1 MMRYN
6 NIINGL
12 FVIASIT
19 AFAAC
24 TEDTYDNSAAEG
36 NGVFQ
41 FSGLPSIYTRS
52 DVSADDDQKAFEA
65 GTKYQLFAV
74 ENDNWNANYLQKTP
88 SKNAIEGTE
97 TNEHTISFDGNNKF
111 NNHSLNFYAVTL
123 SDKEY
128 VPEIKYNTDNS
139 APTCYVSYENGALTD
154 VMWAG
159 NLKNQTYK
167 NSGKLQLNFEHTL
180 SKLHIY
186 AQKNEELANSTVVL
200 KEVKLIDYLSGD
212 LSLATGEFSS
222 ATDTRIDNT
231 DHTHSVYKKE
241 IEINEETAK
250 NEIFSA
256 MTFPTRGTD
265 TDSHALGL
273 KVTTK
278 VDDYEKTT
286 TYRIKEVDVENTT
299 DNKNPKYKAFKF
311 KPNYEYDIV
320 LTMTQ
325 TTMVVTVI
333 PRVYDWIDDNSDY
346 EDTQIGS
353 SVTFGSVTWMDRNL
367 GATNA
372 DATKSI
378 QSWEASRGFYYQF
391 GRSIPYYLNG
401 SCLDPNVEDPTNAVP
416 DCNGANKTSSY
427 KPDNAKPFPYVPGH
441 YNDAQRTDKSYG
453 YSDCAQDPGETK
465 VFKFSSSANEYYS
478 RDWASDHNVSATYWD
493 NPINQP
499 CPKGWRLPTKDE
511 FLSIVPSSQDA
522 GDITFLNHSGTY
534 STTVNYDVHNEK
546 AVYVGVPSSTE
557 RWGTIYAI
565 KRQGTPNAYRVR
577 WQIKRVG
584 NTSIDKD
591 KCDTGG
597 DAQGYRSVLVIS
609 RYPADKNSTLTK
621 ENYNKDY
628 TDWDNPVETLMLPI
642 SGYIHVDGNGAA
654 LIYAGSEAIY
664 HTSTANTRDNKS
676 WSFRIKFSG
685 DESHRYLYTWDQER
699 RGYGCSVR
707 CVRDKNV
714 N

>member
-41 FSGLPSIYTRS
+41 FSGLPSIYTRA

-74 ENDNWNANYLQKTP
+74 ENDNWNTNYLQKTP

-546 AVYVGVPSSTE
+546 AVYVGVPS
-557 RWGTIYAI
+557 
-565 KRQGTPNAYRVR
+565 
-577 WQIKRVG
+577 
-584 NTSIDKD
+584 
-591 KCDTGG
+591 
-597 DAQGYRSVLVIS
+597 
-609 RYPADKNSTLTK
+609 
-621 ENYNKDY
+621 Y
-628 TDWDNPVETLMLPI
+628 T
-642 SGYIHVDGNGAA
+642 
-654 LIYAGSEAIY
+654 
-664 HTSTANTRDNKS
+664 
-676 WSFRIKFSG
+676 F
-685 DESHRYLYTWDQER
+685 
-699 RGYGCSVR
+699 
-707 CVRDKNV
+707 
-714 N
+714 

>member
-12 FVIASIT
+12 LAIASILAFT
-19 AFAAC
+19 ACA
-24 TEDTYDNSAAEG
+24 EDTAYDDNVAEG
-36 NGVFQ
+36 NGVFR
-41 FSGLPSIYTRS
+41 FSGVPSIYTRANAS
-52 DVSADDDQKAFEA
+52 VDYQEQFET
-65 GTKYQLFAV
+65 GTKYQLFAI
-74 ENDNWNANYLQKTP
+74 EASNWSTNYLQKNP
-88 SKNAIEGTE
+88 KENAIEGTE
-97 TNEHTISFDGNNKF
+97 TADHTISFDGNNKF
-111 NNHSLNFYAVTL
+111 NNHSLDFYAVTL
-123 SDKEY
+123 SDKTL
-128 VPEIKYNTDNS
+128 VPNIKYNSNG
-139 APTCYVSYENGALTD
+139 APTCYVSYDNGALTD
-154 VMWAG
+154 VMWSG

-180 SKLHIY
+180 SKLHVY
-186 AQKNEELANSTVVL
+186 TQKNDELASSTVVL

-212 LSLATGEFSS
+212 LSLETGEFSS
-222 ATDTRIDNT
+222 ETDTRVDNST
-231 DHTHSVYKKE
+231 HTHSVYTGTAV
-241 IEINEETAK
+241 INEETAK
-250 NEIFSA
+250 KEIFSA
-256 MTFPTRGTD
+256 MAFPTRGTE

-273 KVTTK
+273 KVTTT
-278 VDDYEKTT
+278 VDGKEKTT

-353 SVTFGSVTWMDRNL
+353 SVTFGGVTWMDRNL
-367 GATNA
+367 GATSA

-401 SCLDPNVEDPTNAVP
+401 SCLDPNVKDPAKAVP
-416 DCNGANKTSSY
+416 ACNGSKKEN
-427 KPDNAKPFPYVPGH
+427 NAKPFPYVPNN
-441 YNDAQRTDKSYG
+441 YSVVQRTGKDQG
-453 YSDCAQDPGETK
+453 YDDCAQDPGEK
-465 VFKFSSSANEYYS
+465 DAKKSFSFSSSEDEDYG
-478 RDWASDHNVSATYWD
+478 RDWASDHSVSATYWD
-493 NPINQP
+493 NSVNQP

-511 FLSIVPSSQDA
+511 FLSIVPSSQNA

-534 STTVNYDVHNEK
+534 SITEKNDVYNEK
-546 AVYVGVPSSTE
+546 AVYVGVPVSEQS
-557 RWGTIYAI
+557 WGTIYAI

-577 WQIKRVG
+577 WQIQRVG
-584 NTSIDKD
+584 DTANDND
-591 KCDTGG
+591 KCDTGSN
-597 DAQGYRSVLVIS
+597 AQGYRSVLVIS
-609 RYPADKNSTLTK
+609 RYPAKEDSELTK
-621 ENYNKDY
+621 DNYNTDY

-642 SGYIHVDGNGAA
+642 SGYIHVDGGAA

-664 HTSTANTRDNKS
+664 HTSTADTNKNKS

-685 DESHRYLYTWDQER
+685 DINQRYLYMWNDER